1 MKKNSF
7 LGGAVIST
15 LGIVITKMIGLL
27 YVIPFY
33 AIIGV
38 QGGALYSYAYSIYAI
53 FLSLSNSG
61 IPVAISK
68 VVSEYNALGYHYT
81 KERAYKIASLVLLCL
96 GFFFFLVLI
105 IFAPTIAQV
114 ILGDIK
120 GGNTIEGVTLVIRI
134 VATALLIVPI
144 ESVTQGYLQ
153 GQKFMLE
160 PSMANVIEQIGRVTV
175 ILVGSFLMLNVF
187 HLSLESAVGIA
198 VFGATVGALIAYFYL
213 LQRIHKNRK
222 KLHRDEL
229 PLPKERKI
237 TNKDILKKII
247 FYALPFVIIDVL
259 NSAYGMVDTLTVVN
273 TMTDLGY
280 SAKVTET
287 SIGVLTTWATKLN
300 MIIAAVALG
309 ISTSLIPN
317 LAASKAKKDYQDIS
331 HKMNQALK
339 ALFFTTVPMA
349 IGMSFL
355 SIPIWTIF
363 YGYDTLSIEIFRLFI
378 FQTISFSFST
388 VLINIVQSLSHPKLA
403 MSSLLGSFLAKFIL
417 NIPMMRLFYSLG
429 IPAYYAP
436 IATTF
441 LTQSCVSIFLMF
453 KLKQMYQVKYL
464 ETIRV
469 GIKTI
474 LATGCMVAILLILKL
489 FVPVFTEG
497 RFEAIFITALYTII
511 GGSIYF
517 FFSYQGKLIS
527 NVFGEQFL
535 PSILKRISLKKKR
548 I

>member
-1 MKKNSF
+1 
-7 LGGAVIST
+7 
-15 LGIVITKMIGLL
+15 
-27 YVIPFY
+27 
-33 AIIGV
+33 
-38 QGGALYSYAYSIYAI
+38 
-53 FLSLSNSG
+53 
-61 IPVAISK
+61 
-68 VVSEYNALGYHYT
+68 
-81 KERAYKIASLVLLCL
+81 
-96 GFFFFLVLI
+96 
-105 IFAPTIAQV
+105 
-114 ILGDIK
+114 
-120 GGNTIEGVTLVIRI
+120 
-134 VATALLIVPI
+134 
-144 ESVTQGYLQ
+144 
-153 GQKFMLE
+153 
-160 PSMANVIEQIGRVTV
+160 
-175 ILVGSFLMLNVF
+175 
-187 HLSLESAVGIA
+187 
-198 VFGATVGALIAYFYL
+198 
-213 LQRIHKNRK
+213 
-222 KLHRDEL
+222 
-229 PLPKERKI
+229 
-237 TNKDILKKII
+237 
-247 FYALPFVIIDVL
+247 
-259 NSAYGMVDTLTVVN
+259 
-273 TMTDLGY
+273 
-280 SAKVTET
+280 
-287 SIGVLTTWATKLN
+287 
-300 MIIAAVALG
+300 
-309 ISTSLIPN
+309 
-317 LAASKAKKDYQDIS
+317 
-331 HKMNQALK
+331 MNQALK

-535 PSILKRISLKKKR
+535 PSILKRIFPKKKR

>member
-1 MKKNSF
+1 
-7 LGGAVIST
+7 
-15 LGIVITKMIGLL
+15 
-27 YVIPFY
+27 
-33 AIIGV
+33 
-38 QGGALYSYAYSIYAI
+38 
-53 FLSLSNSG
+53 
-61 IPVAISK
+61 
-68 VVSEYNALGYHYT
+68 
-81 KERAYKIASLVLLCL
+81 
-96 GFFFFLVLI
+96 
-105 IFAPTIAQV
+105 
-114 ILGDIK
+114 
-120 GGNTIEGVTLVIRI
+120 
-134 VATALLIVPI
+134 
-144 ESVTQGYLQ
+144 
-153 GQKFMLE
+153 
-160 PSMANVIEQIGRVTV
+160 MANVIEQIGRVTV

-535 PSILKRISLKKKR
+535 PSILKRIFPKKKR